1 YYLDKSNSIGEKY
14 NISYISFFSKSI
26 KACALEELGELYEA
40 ECILNNMKEMLDKMP
55 ILSNLMFMYHL
66 GIAGIYMKRF
76 EIQKSEE
83 ELRLINGFLCDG
95 YEFAD
100 RGILYNLME
109 FEFLKGYKEKG
120 KELSNKLITIH
131 TTKEKDIL
139 LYLYSARIKYFIS

>member
-1 YYLDKSNSIGEKY
+1 
-14 NISYISFFSKSI
+14 
-26 KACALEELGELYEA
+26 
-40 ECILNNMKEMLDKMP
+40 MKEMLDKMP

-139 LYLYSARIKYFIS
+139 LYLYSARIKYLYQLIFIQMKIYKNIRFYLKDNKRILILILELMKRLLMQELFIY